1 MAPKDAA
8 KGKKKKKTKEELE
21 EERRQAEEAARL
33 AEEERL
39 RAEEAERQR
48 LAELE
53 RQRLELLGQFLEAEK
68 GRLDAQLAELDPL
81 LRQFEHERSRSRAA
95 AREAADWERFLRC
108 VDVPQPRQRVPL
120 AEFLRRMTE
129 AATKD
134 VTGSPDGRD
143 LGAAFLAVEAC
154 RTVILEARQELLA
167 ARHSSELA
175 ALPPASAAA
184 AAAAAAGGGGGGG
197 AASAEEAQAA
207 AGSAA
212 RDAAGGAAA
221 AEWAEALESD
231 LRTLYGI
238 INSRIDR
245 LTAAVLH
252 HCDEYA
258 NDKNEIQLGHVAP
271 MPAWGPAAAGAGPA
285 GSQQQQQQGGGAQE
299 QQPAAEAGAGGSF
312 KWGVWVN
319 TAKNPRLK
327 AVEMPQLGV
336 TLEIPK
342 QIALANV
349 ALRVQQRSGPGVD
362 EYFGRCANAWM
373 AVGGLLAVDLLAL
386 PPGAKKV
393 RGWTLRQVTPLA
405 LNVQRVPYPI
415 PPAGADPATWTSE
428 EEPPPLGVTAP
439 LPPDVV
445 LLQEPLQV
453 AWWDEAHSI
462 WNTDG
467 ISDVAFDAAANT
479 FSFHTTHLA
488 PLALV
493 MRRTRLLPYAGWSIR
508 PTGGRNGN
516 AAAISLDVGLD
527 APVVIEVSKGTA
539 SLSSPAWPQ
548 LASLIGQPMAPLD
561 LLQALS
567 DRGLHLLPEDRDAE
581 PAGVIAKE
589 RGTEEAMCRD
599 LALLGSVFLMASSRW
614 NQTAGPAEA
623 LARLSEVTD
632 WEEGGRTAPHHLAR
646 IFEKEKEDG
655 ERRVLVVMRRGAK
668 GVAFSDALNRRPE
681 YPALP
686 GVGSV
691 EAVKECELS
700 IWGEVHASVLT
711 LLRGQFSAPG
721 AADNP
726 LALRLAALPE
736 SLDLA
741 RTTSPLFTSTLA
753 DTMLALRLFSFS

>member
-1 MAPKDAA
+1 MAPKAKDAA

-53 RQRLELLGQFLEAEK
+53 RQRLELLGQFLDAEK
-68 GRLDAQLAELDPL
+68 ARLDAQLSELDPL
-81 LRQFEHERSRSRAA
+81 LRQFEHERSRARAA
-95 AREAADWERFLRC
+95 AREAAEWERFLRC
-108 VDVPQPRQRVPL
+108 MDVPHPRQRVPL
-120 AEFLRRMTE
+120 AEFLRRMGE

-167 ARHSSELA
+167 ARLSSELA
-175 ALPPASAAA
+175 VLPAAVA
-184 AAAAAAGGGGGGG
+184 AGGGGG
-197 AASAEEAQAA
+197 AASAEEAQAV

-221 AEWAEALESD
+221 AEWTEALESD

-238 INSRIDR
+238 VNARIDR

-271 MPAWGPAAAGAGPA
+271 MPAWGPAAAAGSEPGAESGQGPA
-285 GSQQQQQQGGGAQE
+285 AGQE
-299 QQPAAEAGAGGSF
+299 PQDGLEAADGAGGAF

-336 TLEIPK
+336 SLEIPK

-362 EYFGRCANAWM
+362 EFFSRCANAWM
-373 AVGGLLAVDLLAL
+373 AVGGLLTVDLLAM

-467 ISDVAFDAAANT
+467 ISNVAYDDAANT

-516 AAAISLDVGLD
+516 SAAISLDVGLD

-539 SLSSPAWPQ
+539 ALSSSNWPQ
-548 LASLIGQPMAPLD
+548 LASLIGQPMPPLD

-581 PAGVIAKE
+581 AAGVTAKE
-589 RGTEEAMCRD
+589 RPTEEAMCRD
-599 LALLGSVFLMASSRW
+599 LALLGGVFLMASSRW

-711 LLRGQFSAPG
+711 LLRGQFAAPG

-736 SLDLA
+736 SLELC
-741 RTTSPLFTSTLA
+741 RTTSPLFTATLA

>member
-53 RQRLELLGQFLEAEK
+53 RQRLELLGQFLDAEK
-68 GRLDAQLAELDPL
+68 ARLDAQLSELDPL

-95 AREAADWERFLRC
+95 AREAAEWERFLRC
-108 VDVPQPRQRVPL
+108 VDVPHPRQRVPL
-120 AEFLRRMTE
+120 AEFLRRMHE

-143 LGAAFLAVEAC
+143 LRAAFLAVEAC

-175 ALPPASAAA
+175 APPA
-184 AAAAAAGGGGGGG
+184 AAAAAAGGGGG
-197 AASAEEAQAA
+197 ASAEEAQAA

-212 RDAAGGAAA
+212 RGAAGGAAV

-238 INSRIDR
+238 VNARIDR

-271 MPAWGPAAAGAGPA
+271 MPAWWPTAPGSGSGSA
-285 GSQQQQQQGGGAQE
+285 GSQQQQQGGGGE
-299 QQPAAEAGAGGSF
+299 QQQLAEGAGEGPGGAF

-342 QIALANV
+342 QIALANI

-362 EYFGRCANAWM
+362 EYFSRCANAWM
-373 AVGGLLAVDLLAL
+373 AVGGLLAVDLLAM

-415 PPAGADPATWTSE
+415 PPAGADPATWASE

-445 LLQEPLQV
+445 LLEDPLQV

-467 ISDVAFDAAANT
+467 ISDVAFDGASKT

-493 MRRTRLLPYAGWSIR
+493 MRRTRLLPYAGWAVR

-516 AAAISLDVGLD
+516 GAAISLDVGLD
-527 APVVIEVSKGTA
+527 APVVIEVSKGA
-539 SLSSPAWPQ
+539 AWLSSPAWPQ
-548 LASLIGQPMAPLD
+548 LASLIGQPMPPLD

-581 PAGVIAKE
+581 AAGVTAKA
-589 RGTEEAMCRD
+589 RDTEEAMCRD
-599 LALLGSVFLMASSRW
+599 LALLGGVFLMASSRW
-614 NQTAGPAEA
+614 NQTAGPEEA

-646 IFEKEKEDG
+646 IFDKEKEDG

-721 AADNP
+721 AADSP
-726 LALRLAALPE
+726 LALRLAAAPE
-736 SLDLA
+736 SLELC
-741 RTTSPLFTSTLA
+741 RTTSPLFTATLA